1 MYNMDKRAPPYV
13 YVGHSANLKP
23 LGCTLGQWNLS
34 SGIGWRVG
42 QWNPEPE
49 LGSGQRNLEP
59 HLTLQKF
66 SRACGA
72 RATEP
77 GTWFR
82 WNRSGGYRLTAPR
95 EFAERASVVVCGV
108 SSVRLWFVRGV
119 CEYSLT
125 TLYYDTAS
133 DASYLT

>member
-1 MYNMDKRAPPYV
+1 MDKRAPPYV

-59 HLTLQKF
+59 HLTLQNF
-66 SRACGA
+66 CAPAA
-72 RATEP
+72 REQRNLEP
-77 GTWFR
+77 GSVGTR
-82 WNRSGGYRLTAPR
+82 KGANR
-95 EFAERASVVVCGV
+95 
-108 SSVRLWFVRGV
+108 
-119 CEYSLT
+119 
-125 TLYYDTAS
+125 
-133 DASYLT
+133 